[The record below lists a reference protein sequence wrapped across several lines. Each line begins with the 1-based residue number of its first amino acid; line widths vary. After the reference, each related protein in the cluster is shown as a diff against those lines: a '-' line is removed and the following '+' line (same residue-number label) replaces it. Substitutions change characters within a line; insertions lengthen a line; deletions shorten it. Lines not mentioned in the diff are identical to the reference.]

1 MVAMAEKVRVGSVAP
16 DFTLRSQSGEDVSL
30 AGFRGKKRV
39 VLFFYPKD
47 ETPGCTAEACSFRD
61 EYDAFVEAG
70 AEVIGISADS
80 TDSHASFASH
90 HRLQMT
96 LLSDPGGRVA
106 SAYGVNKSL
115 FGLLPGRVTFVI
127 DREGVVRHVF
137 NSQIRATTHVKEAL
151 SALSSMA

>member
-1 MVAMAEKVRVGSVAP
+1 MASLLGVGSVAP
-16 DFTLRSQSGEDVSL
+16 AFTLRSQSGAEVSL
-30 AGFRGKKRV
+30 ASFRGKQRV

-80 TDSHASFASH
+80 AESHASFASH

-96 LLSDPGGRVA
+96 LLSDPGGKTA
-106 SAYGVNKSL
+106 AAYGVNKSL

-137 NSQIRATTHVKEAL
+137 NSQMRATAHVKEAL
-151 SALSSMA
+151 TALKSMA

>member
-1 MVAMAEKVRVGSVAP
+1 MSKVGVGSVAP
-16 DFTLRSQSGEDVSL
+16 DFSLRSQRGDAVSL
-30 AGFRGKKRV
+30 ARYRGKQRV

-47 ETPGCTAEACSFRD
+47 ETPGCTAEACGFRD
-61 EYDAFVEAG
+61 EYDAFVAAG

-80 TDSHASFASH
+80 ADSHASFAAN

-106 SAYGVNKSL
+106 AAYGVSRTL
-115 FGLLPGRVTFVI
+115 FGLLPSRVTFVI

-137 NSQIRATTHVKEAL
+137 NSLVRSTAHVKEAL
-151 SALSSMA
+151 GALSSMA